1 MIEQKHIYHISF
13 VVKRKK
19 SGRPWYWTL
28 GIHLWW
34 KKFGLFSIFIWWK
47 GSDIICS
54 VLLPRGFRSLPL
66 WTYQRTNKSKRP
78 QSVGPKR
85 LFCPGCWAAA
95 WTSTTS
101 SPGPTYS
108 RTSSSGTS
116 GRSCTERDCL
126 LSSTN
131 GMKLFFGLHFFEN
144 RSKKKFHI
152 IRLRCHIW
160 HFWSDNTKDPFY
172 LSVTKNRKWNVD
184 IWIIVNKYVTFG
196 GHIYFCVVFVEYTS
210 LKMLKNIN
218 VNAHKQKARRKTIFV
233 VIYLSILK

>member
-1 MIEQKHIYHISF
+1 MSNIGWNKSKYTTFSF

-47 GSDIICS
+47 RSDVSCS
-54 VLLPRGFRSLPL
+54 VLLPRGFGSLSL

-85 LFCPGCWAAA
+85 FFCPGCWAAA

-101 SPGPTYS
+101 SSGPTYS

-116 GRSCTERDCL
+116 SRSCTERDCL
-126 LSSTN
+126 LSPTN
-131 GMKLFFGLHFFEN
+131 GMNHSHSINILELSYDELLKGCYEFVLSNLNEWQTIF
-144 RSKKKFHI
+144 
-152 IRLRCHIW
+152 
-160 HFWSDNTKDPFY
+160 DNID
-172 LSVTKNRKWNVD
+172 
-184 IWIIVNKYVTFG
+184 
-196 GHIYFCVVFVEYTS
+196 
-210 LKMLKNIN
+210 
-218 VNAHKQKARRKTIFV
+218 HKQKKRSNLRIGQR
-233 VIYLSILK
+233 